1 MSSGINFKKDS
12 SYDMM
17 GEQKLEQN
25 LHIIGEKPNH
35 CLNS

>member
-25 LHIIGEKPNH
+25 LHNWTKTKSLPK
-35 CLNS
+35 